1 MTTRRLTNSLV
12 CARVFLFADSVVLP
26 SEFLANFVVLF
37 LSAVKSK
44 CVRSSNGSSCP
55 EISQSAGH
63 NQTVCTDEI
72 IFVLTQLKK
81 TERLLLFAR
90 RWVWVGDRRRA

>member
-1 MTTRRLTNSLV
+1 MTSLPTSQ
-12 CARVFLFADSVVLP
+12 LES
-26 SEFLANFVVLF
+26 LANFVVLF

-81 TERLLLFAR
+81 KERLLLFAR
-90 RWVWVGDRRRA
+90 RWVWVGDLRRASNRVCSMKRVVS